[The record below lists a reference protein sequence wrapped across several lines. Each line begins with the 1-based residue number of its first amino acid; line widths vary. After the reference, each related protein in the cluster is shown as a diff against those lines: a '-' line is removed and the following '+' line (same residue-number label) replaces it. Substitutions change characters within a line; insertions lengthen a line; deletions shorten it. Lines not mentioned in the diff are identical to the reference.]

1 MCQFRNKGWA
11 FYETMQTLMANG
23 GATGHGAR
31 HSLTATAILGAG
43 DDNLVVETV
52 DAGPSTTVATMGITA
67 TDVTATVSVV
77 GTDTPTAGG
86 TFIVPRPA
94 FASPSSSL
102 AASTGKRTHTE
113 STLPDVK
120 SSDHHISSMEPALT
134 TLISTQSIPA
144 RKKSR
149 LTSSHVTGSGQ
160 SLMTSAAR
168 AQKITPATAVVGMQ
182 GSINR
187 LAGILEQA
195 LVIPTRISSSE
206 IRSQTPLDRAMH
218 MLQNDDADL
227 PIDQCAVLM
236 GIFSSPASE
245 RAVEIYVQCT
255 DTERRRAYVAQ
266 LLRQYGGE
274 TA

>member
-1 MCQFRNKGWA
+1 MRQFRNKGWA

-67 TDVTATVSVV
+67 TVSVV

-86 TFIVPRPA
+86 TFIVPRPT

-102 AASTGKRTHTE
+102 AASTGKCTHAE
-113 STLPDVK
+113 STLPDIE
-120 SSDHHISSMEPALT
+120 SSDHHISSMEPAST

-168 AQKITPATAVVGMQ
+168 AQKITP
-182 GSINR
+182 
-187 LAGILEQA
+187 
-195 LVIPTRISSSE
+195 
-206 IRSQTPLDRAMH
+206 
-218 MLQNDDADL
+218 
-227 PIDQCAVLM
+227 
-236 GIFSSPASE
+236 
-245 RAVEIYVQCT
+245 
-255 DTERRRAYVAQ
+255 
-266 LLRQYGGE
+266 
-274 TA
+274 